1 MTTHARSALGILLW
15 CLLAACLL
23 WAPVVRGQDTDA
35 DTIDD
40 GINYE
45 ELFHHVWLAVAENY
59 VGPAEGVDWFAAQRE
74 YLPKV
79 KSAQSHEEAY
89 RHLAEMVALV
99 GDPLTFLVTPEEMQN
114 APEAL
119 DPSNFSG
126 VGMMLVQFPDD
137 SIVVTEVFDRAPASR
152 AGLRKGHR
160 IVAVNGVSTAGKS
173 VTEVVQ
179 EIRGPAGSQVQLT
192 VADPRGEERT
202 VTVRRAQIRHVPEVT
217 SRRLAG
223 NIGYLSIPSF
233 ERGTEAQVLS
243 HLRRLY
249 RTAGLVIDLRN
260 LERTGD
266 PTAFVRIAG
275 LFTDEPLGGLY
286 TRQGVLVIQPDRTW
300 EGGAGALGVP
310 PPTRL
315 DYWEKPV
322 AFIVDGSVAYSQLA
336 LALVTALQESGK
348 AVLVGRGVSASLGVG
363 TGNGALELPG
373 GAMLAVSYSQ
383 LFSVAREQIIDSLS
397 VETEVPLDHHYLEA
411 WYRGDDLD
419 IEAARRAVLELLE
432 R

>member
-79 KSAQSHEEAY
+79 KSAQSDEEAY

-160 IVAVNGVSTAGKS
+160 IVAVNGVSTA
-173 VTEVVQ
+173 T
-179 EIRGPAGSQVQLT
+179 RAGS
-192 VADPRGEERT
+192 PRVHPRS
-202 VTVRRAQIRHVPEVT
+202 T
-217 SRRLAG
+217 SPLW
-223 NIGYLSIPSF
+223 S
-233 ERGTEAQVLS
+233 GTARCAWRS
-243 HLRRLY
+243 
-249 RTAGLVIDLRN
+249 
-260 LERTGD
+260 
-266 PTAFVRIAG
+266 
-275 LFTDEPLGGLY
+275 
-286 TRQGVLVIQPDRTW
+286 
-300 EGGAGALGVP
+300 
-310 PPTRL
+310 
-315 DYWEKPV
+315 
-322 AFIVDGSVAYSQLA
+322 
-336 LALVTALQESGK
+336 
-348 AVLVGRGVSASLGVG
+348 SASR
-363 TGNGALELPG
+363 
-373 GAMLAVSYSQ
+373 S
-383 LFSVAREQIIDSLS
+383 ARPPRRSGRACARCWRTRS
-397 VETEVPLDHHYLEA
+397 PRVPS
-411 WYRGDDLD
+411 G
-419 IEAARRAVLELLE
+419 
-432 R
+432 